1 MCAAT
6 VERGAG
12 CLEGVVSVEA
22 DYIQG
27 TATVT
32 YDPAQTSPEQIIVV
46 INEQTFYRASLPEP
60 GMALRSQSSGG
71 RISPIFY
78 LILAGGLGFLVA
90 VWYRRRW
97 GGKPEEIPHG

>member
-6 VERGAG
+6 VERVAG
-12 CLEGVVSVEA
+12 RLEGVVSVEA

-32 YDPAQTSPEQIIVV
+32 YDPAQTSPEQIVAT

-60 GMALRSQSSGG
+60 GMAIGSSSSGG
-71 RISPIFY
+71 ISPIFY

-90 VWYRRRW
+90 VWYRRHWR
-97 GGKPEEIPHG
+97 GKPEEIPHG